1 MINVMK
7 NNKGCVSSI
16 KCQLCDS
23 DDMSEHLL
31 ECGILHRLTLEEMKT
46 VISDLVENMPELR

>member
-1 MINVMK
+1 MINVEE
-7 NNKGCVSSI
+7 NNNGCVSSI

-31 ECGILHRLTLEEMKT
+31 ECAILQRLTPEEMKT
-46 VISDLVENMPELR
+46 AISDLVENMPELR